1 MALSLGKITI
11 LLGAGLVGSAIAKK
25 EGLLPDVSG
34 LVSGAFKVLRQLQS
48 SDPTPTVKNPQ
59 NDALRAQV
67 DSLRQEIEF
76 LLREKS
82 IIFVNPSG
90 SGRKYV
96 TVVIIGVGC
105 GCLWWKGWIPNM
117 MFATRRSLNDACTGI
132 GNQLGKVYESIE
144 QAKKNISAR
153 INGVEK
159 IMDES
164 AVIVEIIEDDI
175 NKIRNETE
183 KINGDMTGVD
193 TFIRVIESK
202 ISEIEGN
209 QIATNLKIEGI
220 CRITDG
226 LQNGTA
232 QASIQAPLSKP
243 TLELPPP
250 SVSVSPSPSA
260 LPSGP
265 SRLYLE
271 QPSIT
276 PVISRTGSVP
286 PIRSADPPSPSNTV
300 VSDQESSEISEQRNF
315 SSSNVNSMKTPPIE
329 NKKINGSSAGGFFGI
344 NLSSVYAP
352 LLRTRSAT
360 NSVIQQTRPTR

>member
-11 LLGAGLVGSAIAKK
+11 ILGAGLVGSVMAK
-25 EGLLPDVSG
+25 EGRLPDVSG
-34 LVSGAFKVLRQLQS
+34 LVSGAFKVVLRQLKS
-48 SDPTPTVKNPQ
+48 SDPTPTVKKPH
-59 NDALRAQV
+59 NDALLAQV
-67 DSLRQEIEF
+67 DSLRQELQ
-76 LLREKS
+76 LLARDRQPF
-82 IIFVNPSG
+82 IILNNSG
-90 SGRKYV
+90 TGRKYV

-144 QAKKNISAR
+144 QAKKNVSAR

-159 IMDES
+159 IIDES
-164 AVIVEIIEDDI
+164 AVIVEVIEDDI

-183 KINGDMTGVD
+183 KISGDMTGVD

-232 QASIQAPLSKP
+232 QASIQGPSSKP
-243 TLELPPP
+243 ALELPP
-250 SVSVSPSPSA
+250 VSPSSSA

-276 PVISRTGSVP
+276 PVMSRTGSMP
-286 PIRSADPPSPSNTV
+286 PIRSADPSPSPSNSV
-300 VSDQESSEISEQRNF
+300 VSDQESSKLSEQRNF
-315 SSSNVNSMKTPPIE
+315 SSSDVNSMKTPPTE
-329 NKKINGSSAGGFFGI
+329 NKTNGSSAGGFFGI

-360 NSVIQQTRPTR
+360 NSVIQQTRPTS

>member
-11 LLGAGLVGSAIAKK
+11 ILGAGFVGSVLAK
-25 EGLLPDVSG
+25 EGRLPDVSG
-34 LVSGAFKVLRQLQS
+34 LVSGAFKVVLRQLQS
-48 SDPTPTVKNPQ
+48 TGPTPTAKNPH
-59 NDALRAQV
+59 NDALLDQV
-67 DSLRQEIEF
+67 NRLRQE
-76 LLREKS
+76 LQQLVPDRS
-82 IIFVNPSG
+82 IVIVNGSG
-90 SGRKYV
+90 TGRKYV

-144 QAKKNISAR
+144 QAKKNISAK

-159 IMDES
+159 IVDES
-164 AVIVEIIEDDI
+164 AVIVEVIEDDI

-183 KINGDMTGVD
+183 KINGDMNGVD

-209 QIATNLKIEGI
+209 QIATNKKIEGI
-220 CRITDG
+220 CRITDS
-226 LQNGTA
+226 LQNGTTPA
-232 QASIQAPLSKP
+232 YIQALQ
-243 TLELPPP
+243 
-250 SVSVSPSPSA
+250 
-260 LPSGP
+260 SGP

-276 PVISRTGSVP
+276 PVISRTGSEP
-286 PIRSADPPSPSNTV
+286 PIRSADPPSPSNTI
-300 VSDQESSEISEQRNF
+300 VSDEESSNISEQRNF
-315 SSSNVNSMKTPPIE
+315 SSNDVNSMKTPPIE
-329 NKKINGSSAGGFFGI
+329 NKISGSSAGGFFGI
-344 NLSSVYAP
+344 SLSSVYAP

-360 NSVIQQTRPTR
+360 NSVIQQTRPTS

>member
-11 LLGAGLVGSAIAKK
+11 ILGAGFVGSVLAK
-25 EGLLPDVSG
+25 EGRLPDVSG
-34 LVSGAFKVLRQLQS
+34 LVSGAFKVVLRQLQS
-48 SDPTPTVKNPQ
+48 TGPTPTAKNPH
-59 NDALRAQV
+59 NDALLDQV
-67 DSLRQEIEF
+67 NRLRQE
-76 LLREKS
+76 LQQLVPDRS
-82 IIFVNPSG
+82 IVIVNGSG
-90 SGRKYV
+90 TGRKYV

-144 QAKKNISAR
+144 QAKKNISAK

-159 IMDES
+159 IVDES
-164 AVIVEIIEDDI
+164 AVIVEVIEDDI

-183 KINGDMTGVD
+183 KINGDMNGVD

-209 QIATNLKIEGI
+209 QIATNKKIEGI
-220 CRITDG
+220 CRITDS
-226 LQNGTA
+226 LQNGTTPA
-232 QASIQAPLSKP
+232 YIQ
-243 TLELPPP
+243 
-250 SVSVSPSPSA
+250 
-260 LPSGP
+260 SGP

-276 PVISRTGSVP
+276 PVISRTGSEP
-286 PIRSADPPSPSNTV
+286 PIRSADPPSPSNTI
-300 VSDQESSEISEQRNF
+300 VSDEESSNISEQRNF
-315 SSSNVNSMKTPPIE
+315 SSNDVNSMKTPPIE
-329 NKKINGSSAGGFFGI
+329 NKISGSSAGGFFGI
-344 NLSSVYAP
+344 SLSSVYAP

-360 NSVIQQTRPTR
+360 NSVIQQTRPTS